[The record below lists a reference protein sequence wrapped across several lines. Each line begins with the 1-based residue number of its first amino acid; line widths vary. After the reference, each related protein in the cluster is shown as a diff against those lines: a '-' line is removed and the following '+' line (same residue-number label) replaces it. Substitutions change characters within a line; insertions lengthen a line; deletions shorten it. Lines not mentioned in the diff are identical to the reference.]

1 MEKKAENERRHELV
15 LILDFGAQYSQ
26 LIARRVRE
34 AGVYC
39 EIVPYDVPAETLR
52 AKNPI
57 GLILSGGPA
66 SVYEPGAPRV
76 DEAVF
81 HLGVP
86 VLGICYGMQLMAKSL
101 GGVVSRAEARE
112 YGRADLAIQR
122 EEGLF
127 AGCQGGACWMSH
139 GDLVEEVPPG
149 FAVLACT
156 ANTPVA
162 AMGDQA
168 RKLYGVQ
175 FHPEVAHTP
184 WGKDLLHNF
193 LYGVCGA
200 RGDWTPGSLVDEI
213 VREVRQTVGSGRV
226 VAGLSG
232 GVDSSVA
239 AVLVHRAVGDQLT
252 CIFVDHGLLREG
264 EADEVERTFA
274 GRFGIRLVRVDA
286 AERFLARLA
295 GVVDPEEKRKIIGA
309 EFIRVF
315 EEEAAKLG
323 KVDFLVQGTLYP
335 DVIESGGGYSG
346 QARVIKSH
354 HNVGGLPEEM
364 TLRLIEPLRPLFKDE
379 VRRLGEELGLPEE
392 IVWRHPFPG
401 PGLAVR
407 VIGEVTDDKLAVLRR
422 ADAIVIEELRK
433 TGLYREVW
441 QCFAVLT
448 GLRTVGVMG
457 DERTYGWTI
466 AIRAVTSEDGMTADW
481 ARLPH
486 DLLAIIASRVMN
498 EVPGVNRVVYD
509 ISPKPPATI
518 EWE

>member
-1 MEKKAENERRHELV
+1 MESKPEQHELV
-15 LILDFGAQYSQ
+15 LVLDFGAQYSQ

-39 EIVPYDVPAETLR
+39 EIVPYDTPAEAVR
-52 AKNPI
+52 ARKPI
-57 GLILSGGPA
+57 GIILSGGPS
-66 SVYEPGAPRV
+66 SVYAPGAPRV
-76 DEAVF
+76 DESLF
-81 HLGVP
+81 QLGVP
-86 VLGICYGMQLMAKSL
+86 VLGICYGMQLMAASL
-101 GGVVSRAEARE
+101 GGVVERAGARE
-112 YGRADLAIQR
+112 YGRADLVVEQR
-122 EEGLF
+122 REGLF
-127 AGCQGGACWMSH
+127 AGECGGLCWMSH
-139 GDLVEEVPPG
+139 GDRVEEVPPG
-149 FAVLACT
+149 FAVLART

-162 AMGDQA
+162 AMGDEA
-168 RKLYGVQ
+168 RGLFGVQ

-184 WGKDLLHNF
+184 WGKQLIRNF
-193 LYGVCGA
+193 LYDVCGA
-200 RGDWTPGSLVDEI
+200 RGDWTAGSLVDEI
-213 VREVRQTVGSGRV
+213 RAQVREMVGAGRV

-252 CIFVDHGLLREG
+252 CIFVDHGLLRQG

-274 GRFGIRLVRVDA
+274 RRFGMHLVRVDA
-286 AERFLARLA
+286 SERFLRRLA
-295 GVVDPEEKRKIIGA
+295 GVVDPEQKRKIIGA
-309 EFIRVF
+309 EFINVF

-323 KVDFLVQGTLYP
+323 KADFLVQGTLYP

-354 HNVGGLPEEM
+354 HNVGGLPEQM
-364 TLRLIEPLRPLFKDE
+364 RLRLIEPLRPLFKDE
-379 VRRLGEELGLPEE
+379 VRRLGEELGLPDE
-392 IVWRHPFPG
+392 IIWRHPFPG

-407 VIGEVTDDKLAVLRR
+407 VIGDVTEEKLAALRR
-422 ADAIVIEELRK
+422 ADGIVTEELRRA
-433 TGLYREVW
+433 GLYREVW

-457 DERTYGWTI
+457 DERTYGWTV
-466 AIRAVTSEDGMTADW
+466 AVRAVTSEDGMTADW

-486 DLLAIIASRVMN
+486 ELLATVASRIMN

-509 ISPKPPATI
+509 ISPKPPSTI

>member
-1 MEKKAENERRHELV
+1 MKKHEVVLV
-15 LILDFGAQYSQ
+15 LDFGAQYAQ

-39 EIVPYDVPAETLR
+39 EIVPFDISAEALR
-52 AKNPI
+52 ERKPI
-57 GLILSGGPA
+57 GIILSGGPA
-66 SVYEPGAPRV
+66 SVYGQGAPHP
-76 DEAVF
+76 DDGVF
-81 HLGVP
+81 QVGAP
-86 VLGICYGMQLMAKSL
+86 VLGICYGMQLIAFHL
-101 GGVVSRAEARE
+101 GGEVHRGEGGE
-112 YGRADLAIQR
+112 YGRAELFVD
-122 EEGLF
+122 ENNGLF
-127 AGCQGGACWMSH
+127 AGECGGTCWMSH
-139 GDLVEEVPPG
+139 GDRVEKVPPG
-149 FAVLACT
+149 FVALGRT
-156 ANTPVA
+156 ANTPIA
-162 AMGDQA
+162 AMGDA
-168 RKLYGVQ
+168 RRGFYGVQ

-184 WGKDLLHNF
+184 WGRELIRNF
-193 LYGVCGA
+193 LYEACHA

-213 VREVRQTVGSGRV
+213 VGQVRATVGSGRV

-239 AVLVHRAVGDQLT
+239 AVLVHRAVGAQLT

-264 EADEVERTFA
+264 EADEVEQTFS
-274 GRFGIRLVRVDA
+274 RQFGVRLVRVDA
-286 AERFLARLA
+286 RKRFLRRLE
-295 GVVDPEEKRKIIGA
+295 GVEDPEDKRKIIGS

-335 DVIESGGGYSG
+335 DVIESGGGHSA

-354 HNVGGLPEEM
+354 HNVGGLPDDM
-364 TLRLIEPLRPLFKDE
+364 TLSLVEPLRPLFKDE
-379 VRRLGEELGLPEE
+379 VRRLGEELRLPEE

-407 VIGEVTDDKLAVLRR
+407 VIGDVTGEKLDVLRR
-422 ADAIVIEELRK
+422 ADAIVIEELRRA
-433 TGLYREVW
+433 GLYREVW

-457 DERTYGWTI
+457 DERTYGWTV

-486 DLLAIIASRVMN
+486 EVLATMATRVMN
-498 EVPGVNRVVYD
+498 EAPGVNRVVYD